1 MMGKVV
7 QQPELGMASRNAPS
21 DPAATKTQATT
32 ISQRVQLPYTVSQA
46 TASGDKVSLR
56 LWSTIWP
63 QPVLTTSGGCMAMLT
78 SGFKLQH
85 GVS

>member
-46 TASGDKVSLR
+46 TASGDKVSL
-56 LWSTIWP
+56 
-63 QPVLTTSGGCMAMLT
+63 
-78 SGFKLQH
+78 
-85 GVS
+85 